1 MKKKNIRHN
10 ASESLWN
17 YTLSPGWSRGE
28 VEVLKLALQKFGI
41 GKWSKIIR
49 SQCLP
54 GKSIGQIYLQTQR
67 IMGQQSLGDFMGLQA
82 DIEKIFIDNSRKTNV
97 TRKNNCI
104 INTGDNPNKHER
116 ALKIAANQVRYGLS
130 EAELVRIRLPKK
142 RKSRFQNIVLLDEI
156 ETPKFS
162 TIEKIDHLT
171 RLLKLVDYKM
181 EILGRFGRNY
191 FSDLD
196 LLKPEPGRLAKK
208 RASLGVVEGDDL
220 VQRELE
226 GGGVAVDLIKEG
238 NKLKK
243 VKGGLEGYFKR
254 TKDRNSN
261 ATDNGVE
268 KNGLAKGT
276 HSKSDR
282 ANICHENGSGK
293 NGNKPQ
299 TYKLQLHSVLNPRK
313 LEGKENR
320 EDQRRKRLRALK
332 KSKGE
337 EGEWQ
342 SGRSEDELGS
352 LGESAYGVE
361 SDPEEMMY
369 RQYLQTGSMVKK
381 MSKEIVIGLE
391 RVDTGGYRL
400 KKEDG
405 GL

>member
-67 IMGQQSLGDFMGLQA
+67 IMGQQSLGDFMGLRA

-116 ALKIAANQVRYGLS
+116 ALKIASNQVRYGLS
-130 EAELVRIRLPKK
+130 EAELARIRLPKK

-191 FSDLD
+191 FSNLD
-196 LLKPEPGRLAKK
+196 LLKPEPTRLAKK

-226 GGGVAVDLIKEG
+226 GGGVAVHLIRG
-238 NKLKK
+238 GSKLKK

-254 TKDRNSN
+254 TKDNNNNNHNKKKKN
-261 ATDNGVE
+261 ATNNGVD
-268 KNGLAKGT
+268 KNNHA
-276 HSKSDR
+276 HIR
-282 ANICHENGSGK
+282 HENGSFK

-299 TYKLQLHSVLNPRK
+299 TYKLQLNSVLNPRK
-313 LEGKENR
+313 LERKENA
-320 EDQRRKRLRALK
+320 ENQQRKRLRALQ

-337 EGEWQ
+337 EAEWQ
-342 SGRSEDELGS
+342 SGQSED
-352 LGESAYGVE
+352 ESAYGVE

-369 RQYLQTGSMVKK
+369 KQYLQTGSMVKK
-381 MSKEIVIGLE
+381 INKEIVIGLE
-391 RVDTGGYRL
+391 RVDSGGYRL
-400 KKEDG
+400 KEEEG